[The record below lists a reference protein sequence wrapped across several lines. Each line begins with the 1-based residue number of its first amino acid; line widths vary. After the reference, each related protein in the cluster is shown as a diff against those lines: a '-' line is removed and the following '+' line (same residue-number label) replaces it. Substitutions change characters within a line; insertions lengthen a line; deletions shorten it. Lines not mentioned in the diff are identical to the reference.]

1 MHSETAFTIPA
12 HLSILAHF
20 CADSLHDETVIAQI
34 RRRDEQA
41 GQDGSTLELYINSA
55 GPRVF
60 LIIFRTPKL
69 PFQRPFMTMI
79 FSQVAKRS
87 PKTPSYSSATALDS
101 RQPKRGDKML
111 GHFEENTSREQP
123 QSATN
128 NSALQTAVD
137 ATEPRHAHASSTDTM
152 KAEVNLQDK
161 PISPDSHVLRG
172 SGRELTFQT
181 PGQPSKLAS
190 RAAEGGTSAIKSA
203 TLALPCGISNGMK
216 IVGGT
221 TRSAAGDQVY
231 DHAKRATS
239 PAGSASEGSSSTP
252 ENEREAAGA
261 QNDVD
266 ERATRL
272 IALLSRFAGK
282 CPPHTDED
290 SEKSDAL
297 SDSERSTRST
307 SPTAP
312 PSEYGDTDEG
322 HDFDAVYHVFA
333 EMSTAFPATTLMVL
347 IDNVVRR

>member
-1 MHSETAFTIPA
+1 
-12 HLSILAHF
+12 
-20 CADSLHDETVIAQI
+20 
-34 RRRDEQA
+34 
-41 GQDGSTLELYINSA
+41 
-55 GPRVF
+55 
-60 LIIFRTPKL
+60 
-69 PFQRPFMTMI
+69 MI

-87 PKTPSYSSATALDS
+87 PKTATALDS

-137 ATEPRHAHASSTDTM
+137 ATEPRHAHASSIDTM
-152 KAEVNLQDK
+152 KAEVKLQDR
-161 PISPDSHVLRG
+161 PLSPGSHVLRG
-172 SGRELTFQT
+172 SGRELIFQT
-181 PGQPSKLAS
+181 PGQPPRIAS
-190 RAAEGGTSAIKSA
+190 QAAEGGTSAIKSA
-203 TLALPCGISNGMK
+203 TLA
-216 IVGGT
+216 VGGT

-239 PAGSASEGSSSTP
+239 PAGSASEGSSK
-252 ENEREAAGA
+252 NEREAAGA

-272 IALLSRFAGK
+272 IALLFRFAGK

-290 SEKSDAL
+290 SETSDAL

-307 SPTAP
+307 SPTTP

-322 HDFDAVYHVFA
+322 HAFDATDNLVKALA
-333 EMSTAFPATTLMVL
+333 EAQFQVTRPMMCEYSVGQAQGHQV
-347 IDNVVRR
+347 